1 MKESRMTYFSGLG
14 DGTINQ
20 ETQFK
25 KEGQVWIIWL
35 LKVRQRLNKKAFL
48 LEGFFFS

>member
-1 MKESRMTYFSGLG
+1 MTWFSGLG
-14 DGTINQ
+14 DGGTINQ

-35 LKVRQRLNKKAFL
+35 LKMRQR
-48 LEGFFFS
+48 